1 MYGDLLVFLG
11 KAAQVRAYARYVAC
25 KGDTASD
32 DERYWLNVQTCLLR
46 EAWDDV
52 TTEAPMPAQFWD
64 LA

>member
-11 KAAQVRAYARYVAC
+11 KAVQVRAYARYVAR
-25 KGDTASD
+25 KGDSASD
-32 DERYWLNVQTCLLR
+32 DERSWLNTAYCLLR

-52 TTEAPMPAQFWD
+52 TTDMPMPAQFWD

>member
-11 KAAQVRAYARYVAC
+11 KAAQVRAYARTIAH
-25 KGDTASD
+25 KGDAASD
-32 DERYWLNVQTCLLR
+32 DERYWLNAQYCLLR

-52 TTEAPMPAQFWD
+52 SEEPMPSQFWD

>member
-11 KAAQVRAYARYVAC
+11 KAAQVRAYARHIAR
-25 KGDTASD
+25 KGDAASD

-52 TTEAPMPAQFWD
+52 SIDGPMPSQFWD